1 MSLFQGL
8 SEFIDPCCLPA
19 TDKTAPKNAPKI
31 FLKIFQYSI
40 DYNIVSAIIK
50 IRKAK
55 EDKAM
60 TKAEIKN
67 KFEEI
72 ASKKVFLEMYEEEA
86 EEIFD
91 EWNNLI
97 PEAEKSG
104 MTHSEIS
111 EIWETTKWGSFRG

>member
-1 MSLFQGL
+1 
-8 SEFIDPCCLPA
+8 
-19 TDKTAPKNAPKI
+19 
-31 FLKIFQYSI
+31 
-40 DYNIVSAIIK
+40 
-50 IRKAK
+50 
-55 EDKAM
+55 M

-72 ASKKVFLEMYEEEA
+72 ASKKVFLEMNEEEA

-104 MTHSEIS
+104 MAHSEIS